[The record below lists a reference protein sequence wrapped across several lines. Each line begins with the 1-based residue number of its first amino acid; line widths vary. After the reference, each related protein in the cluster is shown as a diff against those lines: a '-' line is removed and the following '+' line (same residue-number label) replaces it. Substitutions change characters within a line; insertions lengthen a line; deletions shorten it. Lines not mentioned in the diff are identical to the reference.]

1 MSDYQII
8 IIGGGPS
15 GHQAALTAARAQK
28 RVLVVEQEVDVG
40 GACVSNG
47 TIPSKTLRETVAAMR
62 QFGAKTADRFHV
74 EIDSEMQVESLMT
87 RKEQVIVAHQKNMA
101 RQLELAGVDRIHGRA
116 RFLDDRRIQVDQL
129 GGKRDEFTADYFV
142 IASGSRPR
150 DPQEMDVDHE
160 NILDSESILSLT
172 YLPQSM
178 AVLGSGVIAM
188 EYATIFA
195 NLGVKV
201 TVIDRSPL
209 ALGFM
214 DEDCSR
220 ALVADFEAHG
230 GKYLG
235 GAKADSVVWN
245 GTDAVEITMPDKQ
258 VIRVEKCLFALGRVA
273 NIRGLHLDAAGVE
286 LTERKQVK
294 LSEGFQTT
302 VPHIYGVGDVIG
314 PPSLGSASID
324 QGRRAIAQ
332 MLDLPVGDRVEIIP
346 YGIYTIPE
354 MACCGISEQQAEAEL
369 GAGNYRAAIASYA
382 EIARGQISA
391 SQEGFIKLVADAE
404 GEKILGVHV
413 VGENA
418 SEIVHLGLMAM
429 SSGWK
434 VADFVD
440 RTFNFPTLAEGYR
453 LAALEILYGGK

>member
-1 MSDYQII
+1 MI
-8 IIGGGPS
+8 
-15 GHQAALTAARAQK
+15 AAFRWINSVANATNFPLTICHCLGFAA
-28 RVLVVEQEVDVG
+28 
-40 GACVSNG
+40 
-47 TIPSKTLRETVAAMR
+47 
-62 QFGAKTADRFHV
+62 
-74 EIDSEMQVESLMT
+74 
-87 RKEQVIVAHQKNMA
+87 
-101 RQLELAGVDRIHGRA
+101 
-116 RFLDDRRIQVDQL
+116 
-129 GGKRDEFTADYFV
+129 
-142 IASGSRPR
+142 R

-160 NILDSESILSLT
+160 HILDSESILSMT
-172 YLPQSM
+172 YLPQSI

-209 ALGFM
+209 ALSFL

-220 ALVADFEAHG
+220 ALLADFEARG
-230 GKYLG
+230 GTYLG

-245 GTDAVEITMPDKQ
+245 GTDAVEISMPDNQ

-294 LSEGFQTT
+294 LSDGFQTT

-332 MLDLPVGDRVEIIP
+332 MLDLPVDRVEIIP

-354 MACCGISEQQAEAEL
+354 MACCGISEQQAETAL

-453 LAALEILYGGK
+453 LQLPWKSFTAPSSSNLVHLRPRSVLRTTQSHQQSEPRILPQVNNITMSTLARVARCRTTPCYSRIYFT